1 MSSSADAKVAR
12 PLSPHLSIY
21 KPQLTSILSILHRM
35 TGVALAFGL
44 VIFVWWLVSLA
55 SGPESYAKFVSC
67 AQSVAGQIVLFGLT
81 VAFFY
86 HLSCGIRHLLWDT
99 GVFLEIRETYKTGR
113 IVLAATVIMTTIVW
127 LKAYGVFL

>member
-1 MSSSADAKVAR
+1 MSPSADAKVER
-12 PLSPHLSIY
+12 PLSPHLTIY
-21 KPQLTSILSILHRM
+21 KPQLTSVLSIFHRM
-35 TGVALAFGL
+35 TGVALACGL

-55 SGPESYAKFVSC
+55 KGPESYAGFVTCS
-67 AQSVAGQIVLFGLT
+67 QSIVGQVVLFGLT

-99 GVFLEIRETYKTGR
+99 GLFLELKETYKTGR
-113 IVLAATVIMTTIVW
+113 IVLAATVIMTAIVW